1 MLFSL
6 VDAAM
11 VGRLEEA
18 AYTLA
23 TMGLGVFATWVL
35 VGFSGLYH
43 FIYFCNLYK
52 IPFWEMANLK

>member
-1 MLFSL
+1 MLFPL
-6 VDAAM
+6 VGAAM

-23 TMGLGVFATWVL
+23 AMGLGVFATWVL

-43 FIYFCNLYK
+43 IYTFVIFIKFRFGK
-52 IPFWEMANLK
+52 WQI